1 MADDVTASI
10 SELRRL
16 LAQAAATKR
25 TVTSH
30 SKRIGTVSDTQ
41 ALRSQVNR
49 MLARLKGELEQ
60 GAEAASR
67 ASKAVMEDH
76 EEGHA
81 PTRQRHLTNVQQME
95 RQLIDIANEYPGLV
109 RGIAAKQQQSEPRA
123 PERANRARA
132 DEIPLMGVS
141 TSSQDGEAQSPSQQQ
156 QQQQRQRQQQR
167 QAQDQEVSQLEVQ
180 QLSQDIHERD
190 RDIQELVGTALEIRQ
205 VAADIACLIEHQAP
219 AVEQVAVNIENV
231 SHNVDLG
238 TEQIARAHARQRKFR
253 IDCLGWVMIILG
265 TILGTY
271 IGFFLF

>member
-1 MADDVTASI
+1 MADDDASASI
-10 SELRRL
+10 AELRRL

-30 SKRIGTVSDTQ
+30 SKRIGTVSDTP

-67 ASKAVMEDH
+67 ASKAVMEGY
-76 EEGHA
+76 EEG
-81 PTRQRHLTNVQQME
+81 PEPVKSRHLTNVQQME
-95 RQLIDIANEYPGLV
+95 RQLMAIANEYPGLV

-123 PERANRARA
+123 PASRARA

-141 TSSQDGEAQSPSQQQ
+141 TSSQDGEAESPAQLQ
-156 QQQQRQRQQQR
+156 QQQQRQA
-167 QAQDQEVSQLEVQ
+167 QAQQQEVSQLEVQ
-180 QLSQDIHERD
+180 QLSQDVHERD

-238 TEQIARAHARQRKFR
+238 TEQIARAHVRQRKFR
-253 IDCLGWVMIILG
+253 IDCLGWVLIILG

-271 IGFFLF
+271 VGFFLG